1 MMGYPNI
8 VDDYRR
14 HIKRQ
19 ERHSR
24 TDPDIQAERQ
34 ARAVRDHE
42 AREAER
48 VLRLPVIAKE
58 SEPNSDNPL
67 VARPRLKP
75 LPIQKPKK
83 PRIGRVAAA
92 RALNKQA
99 THKEQL

>member
-48 VLRLPVIAKE
+48 VSRLPVIAKE

-67 VARPRLKP
+67 VVRPRLKP
-75 LPIQKPKK
+75 LPTQKPKRA
-83 PRIGRVAAA
+83 PGRVAAA

-99 THKEQL
+99 TH